1 MCGIVAS
8 VNCHEWVLKN
18 NLNHR
23 GPDQKFNFKYKNL
36 DVDFYRLSI
45 IGTES
50 DGVQPFTGTNNKFK
64 V

>member
-36 DVDFYRLSI
+36 DVDF
-45 IGTES
+45 
-50 DGVQPFTGTNNKFK
+50 
-64 V
+64 